1 MLAQA
6 APQPAAPPA
15 DAPNIPPITRS
26 EQQSPTQVADRLIA
40 VFQTKSQEEWRK
52 LIGFSKQWP
61 ELAPVVLERMLEK
74 SRELSE
80 PQQQLD
86 MRKLRRQLSRVHDE
100 IQEFN
105 ALLERFQKTPE
116 DQWEGLV
123 SSFRSN
129 LKLEFFGHINV
140 LVQAKHEDR
149 KAQEELST
157 LAVKLVSLIEVV
169 DRINA
174 DGKEMDI
181 AAATFD
187 DILKVGTL
195 EEADRKIDDLAA
207 SGKLSPAL
215 LLTMA
220 KAYSGC
226 KDTDMTREEVKD
238 IMAHLYFKAK
248 ESFAADLPTEV
259 RILKHILTMDDPMDV
274 KSALGQ
280 AFVPSDTPNVVD
292 AGPEVQLSTTPL
304 KMEATIE
311 AVLQAYDAQKAKG
324 GMMGEAA
331 GLMTPRVIE
340 RMRQLLVTLHK
351 EFM

>member
-1 MLAQA
+1 M
-6 APQPAAPPA
+6 
-15 DAPNIPPITRS
+15 IP
-26 EQQSPTQVADRLIA
+26 
-40 VFQTKSQEEWRK
+40 VFQSKTQEEWRK

-61 ELAPVVLERMLEK
+61 ELAPVVLDRMLER
-74 SRELSE
+74 SRELPE

-86 MRKLRRQLSRVHDE
+86 MRKLRRQLSRVHEE
-100 IQEFN
+100 ILGFN
-105 ALLERFQKTPE
+105 ALLDRFQKTPE

-123 SSFRSN
+123 SASRPD
-129 LKLEFFGHINV
+129 LKLEFFTHINV

-149 KAQEELST
+149 AAQEKLST

-174 DGKEMDI
+174 DGKEMDA

-195 EEADRKIDDLAA
+195 EEADRKIDELAA
-207 SGKLSPAL
+207 SGQLSPAL

-280 AFVPSDTPNVVD
+280 AFVPSDTPNVVS
-292 AGPEVQLSTTPL
+292 AGPEIQLSTTPL
-304 KMEATIE
+304 RLEATID
-311 AVLQAYDAQKAKG
+311 AVLQAYDAQARQG
-324 GMMGEAA
+324 GMMGEAS
-331 GLMTPRVIE
+331 GLMTPQVIE
-340 RMRQLLVTLHK
+340 RMRRLLATLRK